1 MAANN
6 IARRTSGGRVNLP
19 PSRRDPNRYSR
30 FASGHVKIDDY
41 LRQSPERPH
50 SIKPSAESVRYEDLA
65 ADLLDHYLISEKKSL
80 VRKKN
85 GHICVPG
92 EPHLRRFFAGW
103 HAVDITTG
111 AVRKFTRKRQR
122 EGASNGTI
130 ARELSVLRRMFTLAV
145 KARKLPETPYIEM
158 PKVSNVRSGFLEHDQ
173 FLRLYGALPAYLKP
187 VIAMGY
193 YTGMRLG
200 EIRRLPWEQLDL
212 PNREVRLN
220 PRETKNDEGRTIPL
234 VNKLV
239 DLLSEHKA
247 RCPNSSF
254 MFPSSRWPE
263 RPIGDFRKAWRRA
276 CVRVGLGKFEKQEN
290 GRGKYFGLI
299 PHDLRRAS
307 IRNLV
312 RAGVPERVAMDISGH
327 KTRSVFERY
336 NITSQRDRQEAAR
349 RLSSYLSEKNRQNTD
364 GIGRA
369 NDDGPLETVEQNK
382 NCHSCWH

>member
-1 MAANN
+1 MET
-6 IARRTSGGRVNLP
+6 RT
-19 PSRRDPNRYSR
+19 
-30 FASGHVKIDDY
+30 VKTRLVPTAGLDS
-41 LRQSPERPH
+41 LRQPPERSR
-50 SIKPSAESVRYEDLA
+50 SIRPTVETVRYEELA
-65 ADLLDHYLISEKKSL
+65 ADLLEHYLIGGKKSL

-85 GHICVPG
+85 GHTCVPG

-103 HAVDITTG
+103 NAEDITTG
-111 AVRKFTRKRQR
+111 AVRKFARKRQR

-130 ARELSVLRRMFTLAV
+130 ARELSMLRRMFSLAV
-145 KARKLPETPYIEM
+145 KARKLPEAPYIEM

-173 FLRLYGALPAYLKP
+173 FLRLYGALPTPLKP
-187 VIAMGY
+187 IAAMGY

-200 EIRRLPWEQLDL
+200 EIRRLPWEQVDL

-220 PRETKNDEGRTIPL
+220 SGETKNDQGRTIPL
-234 VNKLV
+234 INELAEI
-239 DLLSEHKA
+239 LSEHKA

-254 MFPSSRWPE
+254 MFPSSRRPE

-276 CVRVGLGKFEKQEN
+276 CVRVGLGRFEKQEN

-349 RLSSYLSEKNRQNTD
+349 RLSSYLSEK
-364 GIGRA
+364 I
-369 NDDGPLETVEQNK
+369 
-382 NCHSCWH
+382 

>member
-1 MAANN
+1 MAAH
-6 IARRTSGGRVNLP
+6 IVVRASLGGTDFQCRGEFANQSHHS
-19 PSRRDPNRYSR
+19 PSRPPELDS
-30 FASGHVKIDDY
+30 
-41 LRQSPERPH
+41 LRQPPKRSRSVRPTV
-50 SIKPSAESVRYEDLA
+50 ETVRYEELA
-65 ADLLDHYLISEKKSL
+65 ADLLEHYLISGKKLL
-80 VRKKN
+80 VRKKD
-85 GHICVPG
+85 GDTCVPS

-103 HAVDITTG
+103 RAVDITTG
-111 AVRKFTRKRQR
+111 AVRRFTWKRQR

-130 ARELSVLRRMFTLAV
+130 SRELAVLRRMFSLAV
-145 KARKLPETPYIEM
+145 KARKLPEALYIEM
-158 PKVSNVRSGFLEHDQ
+158 PRVINVRSGFLEHDQ

-187 VIAMGY
+187 VTAMGY

-200 EIRRLPWEQLDL
+200 EIRRLRWEQVDL
-212 PNREVRLN
+212 PDREVRLN
-220 PRETKNDEGRTIPL
+220 PKETKNDEGRTIPL
-234 VNKLV
+234 VNELV
-239 DLLSEHKA
+239 ELLSEHKA

-254 MFPSSRWPE
+254 MFPSSRRPE

-276 CVRVGLGKFEKQEN
+276 CVRVGLGRFEKKEN

-349 RLSSYLSEKNRQNTD
+349 RLSSYLSEKNRQNT
-364 GIGRA
+364 GKA
-369 NDDGPLETVEQNK
+369 AP
-382 NCHSCWH
+382 